1 MDVGV
6 VMQTKIKGQL
16 VHIKQERTLLSRLLV
31 IAKTRPEFVVKDAIG
46 NFEFNVAPPSNFH
59 PDGSMIMLSSKSQ
72 LVLLIMKMSA
82 PVGASNVVQ
91 YEENVSIRVLIIDAM
106 CLVNMVVKTPEM
118 TTVKQFFTKFLG
130 IIQGVSASYD
140 ELRIVFDQYI
150 PGTLKETTREKR
162 SLKLAHMRSKA
173 QITPARLQE
182 KECHEFKHLNFIVSA
197 PLQCIVISAILWFN
211 VGALP
216 LIGVFVLIIM
226 IPVQIVFGK
235 TLYTLRKKFLK
246 STDARI
252 KLIHEIICS
261 MKIIKLYAWEE
272 SFWKQIYEKR
282 KHEFSYLKRIAKYHG
297 GSVVIFKNMINVVV
311 LLTMVGFV
319 LQTQEAMSVPNVY
332 LAITMYY
339 SVKHSISEY
348 FAKGLNSIGQLTSSL
363 QRIQVYDQ
371 CILSVL
377 TYGSETW
384 AITDT
389 LLKKLASAQ
398 HSMERKILG
407 VKWRDRKTN
416 SWKFLAIEEYS
427 QGYENLKI
435 DLNKEKLLKDPIDT
449 DHILKGISFKLH
461 PGNLLC
467 VIGEVGSG
475 KTSLL
480 KTVLEEMVIKSGS
493 MKLRGKV
500 AYACQQSW
508 IFSDTIKNN
517 ILFGSKYEEKRYQE
531 VIDACCLSKDI
542 NNMLNGDGTI
552 VGERGI
558 RLSGGQ
564 RARVSLAR
572 TLYHNADIYLLDD
585 PLSAVD
591 NEVGNHIYSRC
602 IQSFLANKI
611 TILVTHRVN
620 YLRHAPRILLL
631 RKNDEPLYG
640 TYEDL
645 IEKHPQFSSFYTHFL
660 EQDEISKKK
669 VSKIE
674 LTEVKLKDKGSED
687 LYKLDKIENA
697 TSESVSLGVYKDFFR
712 AAGNPFLILFTSLLL
727 NIIYSLIVVGFDYWI
742 KLWTEAEDQKKSFIN
757 NGNLIGSTDHD
768 GFSLNSL
775 LQNRWN
781 SLLVLLVISVLLV
794 LFSIPTVM
802 FDISFCIR
810 AARNLHDR
818 MFGKLLHAPIKFFNC
833 EILNRF
839 TKDIGHI
846 DELIPKEYQEVM
858 QDTIRCITMLV
869 IVCIMN
875 SYLIIVTVILS
886 CAVVWFGKIY
896 SRSYTAVK
904 RAENITRS
912 PVFTHVSITL
922 DGLSTIRAYGDFDRF
937 VKLLHNLQDLNMATC
952 YLHVSIQKC
961 FSIYTEFLTA
971 ILVCVAILMPVL
983 FLSPLSASSIG
994 FLITQLV
1001 YIYSVM
1007 QTNIRKALDLQ
1018 SKFTSVERVL
1028 EYGNIKSESYEV
1040 SAGDEK
1046 PSDNWPENGSISAY
1060 KMSLAYDR
1068 KNFVLKD
1075 ISFSII
1081 GGQKVGIVGRTG
1093 AGKTSL
1099 INAIFRLEESTG
1111 RMIIDGI
1118 DISKLGLHQ
1127 LRKKLTVIPQ
1137 EPLLFQ
1143 NTIRYNLDPFG
1154 DYCDVKIWEALESVE
1169 MKSVIRELPQQ
1180 LDTELT
1186 EGSFS
1191 LSFGQQQLICLAR
1204 AVLKENRIIIL
1215 DEATSNVDV
1224 ITDKIIQRTIRT
1236 KFKDFTVI
1244 TIAHRIHTII
1254 DADVVVVMDNGKVIE
1269 LDSPKNLVQNNNSNF
1284 YKMIMETEVSAPLL
1298 IKQAMESGSKS
1309 FETIK

>member
-363 QRIQVYDQ
+363 QRIQ
-371 CILSVL
+371 
-377 TYGSETW
+377 
-384 AITDT
+384 
-389 LLKKLASAQ
+389 
-398 HSMERKILG
+398 
-407 VKWRDRKTN
+407 
-416 SWKFLAIEEYS
+416 KFLAIEEYS

-818 MFGKLLHAPIKFFNC
+818 MFGKLLHAPIKFFNCNPIGKCLYCIQVIC

>member
-182 KECHEFKHLNFIVSA
+182 KECHVSSKRF
-197 PLQCIVISAILWFN
+197 CKRMMIFWMHFH
-211 VGALP
+211 ALA
-216 LIGVFVLIIM
+216 L
-226 IPVQIVFGK
+226 
-235 TLYTLRKKFLK
+235 KKFLK

-363 QRIQVYDQ
+363 QRIQ
-371 CILSVL
+371 
-377 TYGSETW
+377 
-384 AITDT
+384 
-389 LLKKLASAQ
+389 
-398 HSMERKILG
+398 
-407 VKWRDRKTN
+407 
-416 SWKFLAIEEYS
+416 KFLAIEEYS

>member
-363 QRIQVYDQ
+363 QRIQ
-371 CILSVL
+371 
-377 TYGSETW
+377 
-384 AITDT
+384 
-389 LLKKLASAQ
+389 
-398 HSMERKILG
+398 
-407 VKWRDRKTN
+407 
-416 SWKFLAIEEYS
+416 KFLAIEEYS

>member
-363 QRIQVYDQ
+363 QRIQ
-371 CILSVL
+371 
-377 TYGSETW
+377 
-384 AITDT
+384 
-389 LLKKLASAQ
+389 
-398 HSMERKILG
+398 
-407 VKWRDRKTN
+407 
-416 SWKFLAIEEYS
+416 KFLAIEEYS

-858 QDTIRCITMLV
+858 Q
-869 IVCIMN
+869 
-875 SYLIIVTVILS
+875 
-886 CAVVWFGKIY
+886 
-896 SRSYTAVK
+896 
-904 RAENITRS
+904 
-912 PVFTHVSITL
+912 
-922 DGLSTIRAYGDFDRF
+922 
-937 VKLLHNLQDLNMATC
+937 
-952 YLHVSIQKC
+952 
-961 FSIYTEFLTA
+961 
-971 ILVCVAILMPVL
+971 
-983 FLSPLSASSIG
+983 
-994 FLITQLV
+994 
-1001 YIYSVM
+1001 
-1007 QTNIRKALDLQ
+1007 
-1018 SKFTSVERVL
+1018 FTSVERVL